1 MQLSESE
8 LSFDIILLL
17 GYAILVAILPG
28 GEKRK
33 CHESKTLTDT

>member
-17 GYAILVAILPG
+17 GYAILLARYCLVVRSENATRARL
-28 GEKRK
+28 
-33 CHESKTLTDT
+33 